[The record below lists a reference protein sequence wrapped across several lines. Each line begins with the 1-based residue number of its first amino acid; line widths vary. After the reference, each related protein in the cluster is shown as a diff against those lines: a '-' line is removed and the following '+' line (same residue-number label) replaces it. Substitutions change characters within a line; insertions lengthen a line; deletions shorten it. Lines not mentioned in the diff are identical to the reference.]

1 MSAIRLTREALL
13 CLEAVGLDIEE
24 TVRRDMRALRDE
36 RVSAAELLAHCQH
49 EADASRERGWRE
61 YVATIAR
68 ARALTR
74 MSRRK
79 LRADILSAL
88 RAGVEAAS

>member
-1 MSAIRLTREALL
+1 MSASRLTREALL

-36 RVSAAELLAHCQH
+36 RVSAKELLAHCLH
-49 EADASRERGWRE
+49 GADAGRERGWRE

-68 ARALTR
+68 AARANQDVATL
-74 MSRRK
+74 
-79 LRADILSAL
+79 
-88 RAGVEAAS
+88 GVQS